1 MDGNAGGFYDPPHS
15 RIRPKPIAMPL
26 RTLPA
31 LPTLAQLNA
40 ADAAAFLDH
49 LGGVFEHAPWVA
61 AAVVG
66 ERPYAS
72 TDALHRAMLAAVAAC
87 PEEAR
92 VALFNGHPELAG
104 AAARLGQ
111 MTSDSVREQ
120 GGLAL
125 GALDAADGARWD
137 ALNADYRAR
146 FGFPFILCIKR
157 HTRATALAVFEARLA
172 NDLATEL
179 AGTLA
184 EIGRITRLRLAER
197 IADHGLDGLH
207 GSVAVQVLDSERGL
221 PAQGLRVA
229 LHDADGALLAA
240 SVEEGCGLTLLAG
253 APLRMGRYELRLHLG
268 DYHRQPGTAAGLLD
282 VVPIAFAIDA
292 PEAGYR
298 FTLSVAPWAYS
309 VACTREG

>member
-1 MDGNAGGFYDPPHS
+1 MA
-15 RIRPKPIAMPL
+15 
-26 RTLPA
+26 A

-40 ADAAAFLDH
+40 VDTTAFLAH
-49 LGGVFEHAPWVA
+49 LGEVFEHAPWVA
-61 AAVVG
+61 AAVALQ
-66 ERPYAS
+66 RPFAS
-72 TDALHRAMLAAVAAC
+72 TDALHRAMLAAVAAR

-125 GALDAADGARWD
+125 GALGAEDGARWD
-137 ALNADYRAR
+137 ALNTAYRVR

-157 HTRATALAVFEARLA
+157 HTRATALAAFAARLA
-172 NDLATEL
+172 NDRATEL
-179 AGTLA
+179 ASTLA

-207 GSVAVQVLDSERGL
+207 GSVVVQVLDSQHGRSAE
-221 PAQGLRVA
+221 GLRLA
-229 LHDADGALLAA
+229 LHDADGAPLAEA
-240 SVEEGCGLTLLAG
+240 VEEGRGLTLLAG

-268 DYHRQPGTAAGLLD
+268 DYHRQRGAPDALLD
-282 VVPIAFAIDA
+282 VVPVAFAIDA
-292 PEAGYR
+292 PEAAYR

-309 VACTREG
+309 LVCVREG